1 MSLISVNNLTF
12 GYDGSLKNIFE
23 NVSFNIDTDWKL
35 GLIGRNGKGKTT
47 FLKLLLGKYEY
58 QGAISKNVEFDY
70 FPFEVKNKERMA
82 IEIVNEIA
90 PNVEDWEIIREL
102 NLLNTD
108 TEVLYRS
115 FNLLSGGEQIKILLI
130 SLFLKGNNF
139 LLIDEPTNHL
149 DIETRNNLVNYLEK
163 KKGFILVSHDR
174 NFLDKVVNHIIS
186 INNTN
191 IEIQQG
197 NFSSWKENKNRQDN
211 FEKIQNER
219 LQKDINRLEIASKNC
234 AKWSN
239 EAEKTKN
246 KKYNSET
253 TIDKGYIGHK
263 ADKMMKKSK
272 VMEQRIEKAI
282 NEKTNLLKNIEVN
295 DTLKIIPLKSNKNP
309 LIFAHNLQI
318 KYSKET
324 IFNPITFEV
333 NNGDRVA
340 LIGKNGI
347 GKSSILKLILG
358 EELQYNGEFM
368 VANDL
373 KISYVSQ
380 STEDLKGNLRTF
392 AYDNKINESIFK
404 AMLVKMGLSQ
414 FDFDTNIQDMSEGQK
429 KKVLIAKS
437 ISEQAN
443 IYIWDE
449 PLNYIDILTREQIE
463 DAILNYNP
471 TIIFVEHDEKFIE
484 KVAMGRDKLEYFIDD
499 YKNKK
504 SLGTITNTEEDELK
518 DMRIVQEMYAR
529 GYDFIP
535 IDIYK
540 AKARSFQIIDGKIMP
555 SFKVIDKVGEVAG
568 EGIEIAARA
577 GEFLSKDD
585 LRARA
590 KVGQTVIDKLNDL
603 GLLGSMADSNQL
615 SLFDF

>member
-12 GYDGSLKNIFE
+12 GYDGSYNNIFE

-47 FLKLLLGKYEY
+47 FLKLLQGKYEY
-58 QGAISKNVEFDY
+58 KGTISKNVDVDY
-70 FPFEVKNKERMA
+70 FPFDVTNKDRMSIEV
-82 IEIVNEIA
+82 VNEIA
-90 PNVEDWEIIREL
+90 PNAQDWEIIKEL

-108 TEVLYRS
+108 TEILYRN

-149 DIETRNNLVNYLEK
+149 DIETRDNLVNYLEK

-174 NFLDKVVNHIIS
+174 NFLDKVVNHIIA

-197 NFSSWKENKNRQDN
+197 NFSSWKENKDRQDN
-211 FEKIQNER
+211 FEIVKNER
-219 LQKDINRLEIASKNC
+219 LQKDINRLEIASKNS

-239 EAEKTKN
+239 EAEKAKS

-253 TIDKGYIGHK
+253 TIDKGYVGHK
-263 ADKMMKKSK
+263 ASKMMKNSK
-272 VMEQRIEKAI
+272 VMEKRTQKAI
-282 NEKTNLLKNIEVN
+282 DEKTNLLQNIDRNE
-295 DTLKIIPLKSNKNP
+295 TLKIIPLESNKNP
-309 LIFAHNLQI
+309 LVLANKLQI
-318 KYSKET
+318 KYNEQV
-324 IFNPITFEV
+324 IFNPISFEI

-340 LIGKNGI
+340 IVGKNGI

-358 EELQYNGEFM
+358 KEIQYNGEFK

-380 STEDLKGNLRTF
+380 STEDLKGNLKSF
-392 AYDNKINESIFK
+392 AEDSKIDESIFK
-404 AMLVKMGLSQ
+404 AMLVKMGVSKS
-414 FDFDTNIQDMSEGQK
+414 DFDTNIQDMSEGQK

-449 PLNYIDILTREQIE
+449 PLNYIDILTRIQIE
-463 DAILNYNP
+463 ETALNYKP
-471 TIIFVEHDEKFIE
+471 TLIFVEHDETFIKKVATKIINIE
-484 KVAMGRDKLEYFIDD
+484 K
-499 YKNKK
+499 
-504 SLGTITNTEEDELK
+504 
-518 DMRIVQEMYAR
+518 
-529 GYDFIP
+529 
-535 IDIYK
+535 
-540 AKARSFQIIDGKIMP
+540 
-555 SFKVIDKVGEVAG
+555 
-568 EGIEIAARA
+568 
-577 GEFLSKDD
+577 
-585 LRARA
+585 
-590 KVGQTVIDKLNDL
+590 
-603 GLLGSMADSNQL
+603 
-615 SLFDF
+615 